1 MGTDV
6 YKVKYKFVFGHI
18 SDNELEFIEQ
28 YLEESDDNSFYVE
41 EVALVEAVK
50 TAELDGVKIPTEL
63 IKALRKQ
70 IAKEKWGGFS
80 FRLF

>member
-1 MGTDV
+1 MGTDI
-6 YKVKYKFVFGHI
+6 YKANYKFIFGHI
-18 SDNELEFIEQ
+18 SEDELEFIEQ
-28 YLEESDDNSFYVE
+28 YLDESDDNSFYVE
-41 EVALVEAVK
+41 ELALVEAIK

-70 IAKEKWGGFS
+70 IAKEKFGGFS